1 MAKHISLPPEARR
14 GTRMAT
20 GKGWRIVTPNK
31 RRAFKAALRTTLKTS
46 GPNSQRLAIFR
57 IN

>member
-1 MAKHISLPPEARR
+1 MAQRILLPPEARR
-14 GTRMAT
+14 GTKMSS
-20 GKGWRIVTPNK
+20 GKGWRLVTPNK
-31 RRAFKAALRTTLKTS
+31 KRAFKAALLTTLKTS